1 MWMRML
7 DDTRACK
14 PTEQKSSLTCRMT
27 LSPFLIAIQYAERYT
42 TWPSVGMPF
51 FTSPHIRVLVPDP
64 KSGTEGGFWGM
75 KFFSHFLSMA
85 IARARV
91 RHRTNS
97 IFSKGS
103 LARFFPVVFAVQ
115 ETFWEI
121 AQPLPPQKII
131 VSPLMDWSLSLMNAL
146 VVHRCSHVLRYEK
159 PAW

>member
-14 PTEQKSSLTCRMT
+14 PTEQKSSLTGRRT
-27 LSPFLIAIQYAERYT
+27 LSPFCHPVCRTLYHVTVCWNAILHIASHSCFSTRSEIRD
-42 TWPSVGMPF
+42 GG
-51 FTSPHIRVLVPDP
+51 RVL
-64 KSGTEGGFWGM
+64 GREI
-75 KFFSHFLSMA
+75 FSHFLSMA

-159 PAW
+159 PA